1 MITRL
6 WIVVIAALL
15 LPACATVNKGSTDYF
30 RVDSVPQ
37 GASVSTTIETHASKR
52 KRAGNPKLEPEYYG
66 CDPTPCAIPFNR
78 NAKFIARIEHE
89 DYEPAEIFI
98 SSQNSQGSFAGNAA
112 TTTVVVGGTAY
123 IGAAAFAGY
132 ATFASQLASGIVNA
146 LTFGLS
152 TPASAAP
159 ATTTSSVL
167 SSAAPPVLAISG
179 GMLMFDAAS
188 GANKNLYPNPVILGL
203 APKGTET
210 KTDPFVAIYK
220 KELEAKTRVDKY
232 CRIVNRNTRA
242 REKKCRVATETERAY
257 RTERREKMKE
267 VFKAQKEA
275 YKAYKAAQKAK
286 TTEKTNP

>member
-37 GASVSTTIETHASKR
+37 GARVYTTVETHASKR

-66 CDPTPCAIPFNR
+66 CAPTPCAIPFNR
-78 NAKFIARIEHE
+78 NAKFIARIEHD
-89 DYEPAEIFI
+89 DYETAEIFI
-98 SSQNSQGSFAGNAA
+98 SSQNNQGSFAGNAA
-112 TTTVVVGGTAY
+112 ATTVVVGGTTY
-123 IGAAAFAGY
+123 IGAAAVAGFASL
-132 ATFASQLASGIVNA
+132 TSQLAYGLVNVF
-146 LTFGLS
+146 TFGLS
-152 TPASAAP
+152 APASAAP
-159 ATTTSSVL
+159 VTTTSSVL
-167 SSAAPPVLAISG
+167 SSAAPPALAITG
-179 GMLMFDAAS
+179 GMLMIDAAS

-203 APKGTET
+203 APKGTEI

-232 CRIVNRNTRA
+232 CSVVTRNTKA
-242 REKKCRVATETERAY
+242 RKKKCRAAKETERTY

-267 VFKAQKEA
+267 VFKAQRDA

-286 TTEKTNP
+286 TAEESNP